1 MVILFPLFRRILR
14 CFDYAT
20 VNHWIGVINFKSRLQ
35 FNENYGQ
42 GGFTSLQPI
51 CIQLACEVCR
61 KQSQAC
67 RNECLRRGPIPF
79 ASICIHL
86 YPFARCEPGGFETKV
101 EPEEPA
107 EAIFYPICFAIL
119 LFIPETSGDNSS
131 DIFEMFTVL
140 FVVLFSFLTQA
151 WENNSW
157 EPSVQN
163 QSGSQNWEEG
173 RSFWHALGPSWTLKP
188 HTIAIHCQCNL
199 TPKKQTAGKSMDVNT
214 FGPFLFLFYETKHDE
229 RLWKSWLSH
238 VIPHSESHKNIDV
251 PRWKM
256 VDVPPAQI
264 PKGHPLS

>member
-1 MVILFPLFRRILR
+1 MSAACVLHECCMSDCSTHAAWVLHHCVCDELLFILKVDNCVYDGDFVSVFRRILR

-119 LFIPETSGDNSS
+119 FIPETSGDNSS
-131 DIFEMFTVL
+131 DIFEMFT
-140 FVVLFSFLTQA
+140 VVLFSFLTQA

-173 RSFWHALGPSWTLKP
+173 RSFWHALGPSWTLNKWTNP
-188 HTIAIHCQCNL
+188 EDSGRC
-199 TPKKQTAGKSMDVNT
+199 T
-214 FGPFLFLFYETKHDE
+214 FCRTMIYRDLPRFMLFPF
-229 RLWKSWLSH
+229 W
-238 VIPHSESHKNIDV
+238 
-251 PRWKM
+251 
-256 VDVPPAQI
+256 
-264 PKGHPLS
+264 